1 MVQRWLSALFS
12 GQLPGASW
20 FFFGATS
27 HFKASYNYHL
37 EIIGKYAVLNN
48 IIKHRFILTYKK
60 IIRFPLCFLWTYL
73 LNYTPH

>member
-20 FFFGATS
+20 FLFRAIS

-37 EIIGKYAVLNN
+37 EIIGKYAALNN
-48 IIKHRFILTYKK
+48 INKHQFLLTYKK
-60 IIRFPLCFLWTYL
+60 IIRFSLYFLWTYL